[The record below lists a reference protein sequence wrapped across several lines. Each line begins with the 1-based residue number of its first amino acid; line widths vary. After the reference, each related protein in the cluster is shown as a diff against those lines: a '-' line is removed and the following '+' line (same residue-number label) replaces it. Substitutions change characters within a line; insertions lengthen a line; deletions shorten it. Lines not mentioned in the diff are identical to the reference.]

1 MKKIKFLKLHS
12 ADDNSVLIAN
22 SKEIIYINT
31 DPDSEDKKTTIATY
45 SDDEERVV
53 NETPDKIYAHLENYG
68 FVRCHRKA
76 DNSVELF
83 NINYFIVCSTDEDGD
98 TIVYLSNSIEMC
110 VNETPERIYNA
121 IIQAQTLYNREDV
134 ENVVVKKKT
143 QQNQNK
149 EQKQ

>member
-1 MKKIKFLKLHS
+1 MKKVKFLKLHR

-31 DPDSEDKKTTIATY
+31 DPESEDKKTTIATY
-45 SDDEERVV
+45 SDDEERAV
-53 NETPDKIYAHLENYG
+53 NETPDKIYVHLENCG
-68 FVRCHRKA
+68 FVRCHRKS
-76 DNSVELF
+76 D
-83 NINYFIVCSTDEDGD
+83 IDYFIVCSTDEDGD

-134 ENVVVKKKT
+134 ENTVVKKKT
-143 QQNQNK
+143 QQNANK
-149 EQKQ
+149 DQKQ

>member
-31 DPDSEDKKTTIATY
+31 DPDLGDKKTTIATY
-45 SDDEERVV
+45 SDDEERAV
-53 NETPDKIYAHLENYG
+53 NETPDKIYVHLENCG
-68 FVRCHRKA
+68 FVRCHRKS

-83 NINYFIVCSTDEDGD
+83 NIDYFIVCSTDEDGD

-121 IIQAQTLYNREDV
+121 IIQAQTLYNRDGV
-134 ENVVVKKKT
+134 ENTVVKKKT
-143 QQNQNK
+143 QQNVNK
-149 EQKQ
+149 DQKQ

>member
-31 DPDSEDKKTTIATY
+31 DPDTEDKKTTIATY

-53 NETPDKIYAHLENYG
+53 NESPDKIYVHLENYG
-68 FVRCHRKA
+68 FVRCHRKS

-83 NINYFIVCSTDEDGD
+83 NIDYFIVCSTDEDGD

-134 ENVVVKKKT
+134 ENTVVKKKT
-143 QQNQNK
+143 QQNANK
-149 EQKQ
+149 DQKQ

>member
-53 NETPDKIYAHLENYG
+53 NESPDKIYIHLENCG

-76 DNSVELF
+76 DNTVELF
-83 NINYFIVCSTDEDGD
+83 NIDHFIVCSTDEDGD

-143 QQNQNK
+143 QQNANK

>member
-31 DPDSEDKKTTIATY
+31 DPDSENKKTTIATY

-134 ENVVVKKKT
+134 ENVVAKKKT

-149 EQKQ
+149 DQKQ